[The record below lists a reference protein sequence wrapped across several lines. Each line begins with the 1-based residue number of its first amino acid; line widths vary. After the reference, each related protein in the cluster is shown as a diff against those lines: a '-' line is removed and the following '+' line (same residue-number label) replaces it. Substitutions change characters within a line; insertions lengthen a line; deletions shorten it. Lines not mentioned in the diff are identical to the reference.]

1 MAYGICEL
9 VWPKILLKEL
19 GKEIKLS
26 ESLYCENNV
35 TISIVHSLIIQC
47 MMLELSIFRNTN
59 TSLMNKSGVAKSV
72 PFFLFSFFIF
82 FSLCHF
88 SCPHWDLNLEPPINQ
103 PQPFTTKV
111 KPQEQIC
118 TLFMETSFQLAD
130 VLPKGV
136 TSHLFHMVLGK
147 LGAQYICT
155 NLGGSWKF
163 NFSSP
168 RCTHI
173 YI

>member
-19 GKEIKLS
+19 GKEVKLS

-72 PFFLFSFFIF
+72 PFFLFSIF
-82 FSLCHF
+82 F
-88 SCPHWDLNLEPPINQ
+88 
-103 PQPFTTKV
+103 
-111 KPQEQIC
+111 
-118 TLFMETSFQLAD
+118 LFMPFFLSPLRLELGTSYKLTPT
-130 VLPKGV
+130 LY
-136 TSHLFHMVLGK
+136 HLSQALR
-147 LGAQYICT
+147 A
-155 NLGGSWKF
+155 NLYS
-163 NFSSP
+163 
-168 RCTHI
+168 I
-173 YI
+173 YGN